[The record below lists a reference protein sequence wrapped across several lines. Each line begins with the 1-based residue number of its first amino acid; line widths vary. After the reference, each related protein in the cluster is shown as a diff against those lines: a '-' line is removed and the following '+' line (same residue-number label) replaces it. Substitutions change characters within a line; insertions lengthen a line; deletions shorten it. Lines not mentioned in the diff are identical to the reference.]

1 MLMMTFV
8 AVLYEKSLFIV
19 FGADD
24 LGNLR
29 NDFFVLDI
37 TNWQWVSDFKVD
49 GNYPAPLPS
58 ASTNN
63 NPASSSVVNSN
74 SKSSASTTTTDQ
86 AFISINYMKPI
97 YLIISIM
104 IFFTFL

>member
-1 MLMMTFV
+1 ML
-8 AVLYEKSLFIV
+8 YKDKSLFIV
-19 FGADD
+19 FGADE
-24 LGNLR
+24 LGSLR

-37 TNWQWVSDFKVD
+37 TNWQWVTNFKAD
-49 GNYPAPLPS
+49 GNYPAISTQPS
-58 ASTNN
+58 SSTSNN
-63 NPASSSVVNSN
+63 SAASSSIVNSN

-86 AFISINYMKPI
+86 AFISTNYMKTV